1 VIATV
6 PTERLV
12 AIADLGE
19 QLAALRLADA
29 SALRAMRASLAQ
41 HGQLSPVRA
50 FERGGTLEVLDGF
63 KRLRAARVLGL
74 RDLRALVV
82 DVDVVAATVHMRELH
97 VGRGLTAIEEAWIV
111 RAF

>member
-1 VIATV
+1 
-6 PTERLV
+6 
-12 AIADLGE
+12 
-19 QLAALRLADA
+19 
-29 SALRAMRASLAQ
+29 
-41 HGQLSPVRA
+41 VRA